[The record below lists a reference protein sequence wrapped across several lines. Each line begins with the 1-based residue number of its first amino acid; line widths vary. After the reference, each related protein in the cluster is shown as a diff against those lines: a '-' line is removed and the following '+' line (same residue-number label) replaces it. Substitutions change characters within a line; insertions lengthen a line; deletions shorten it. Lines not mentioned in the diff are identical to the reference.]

1 MRNAV
6 GWVAFTAW
14 MTCAGP
20 ALTQDDT
27 GVSDGTV
34 EDDALLVTE
43 DTVPE
48 LPGPVAT
55 PAEPE
60 PDQFDT
66 LVQLQIEFQAMK
78 SEFLNLVFDIQTL
91 ETRNAELTAR
101 VQEVAP
107 IGLPPELRDVINRVE
122 ELDAALAA
130 RQGTEDA
137 GRLDDILARLAAL
150 EVGGSAVG
158 EPGLAAL
165 TYRLDDLESHFDN
178 LERSVA
184 KLIER
189 ARDPEPITAPEPV
202 TDLELEPVMPDDV
215 ALYMAEMNDD
225 GALISVVKR
234 NLSPADYA
242 LPASADC
249 VVAGN
254 WFDETHTPT
263 DYRAFFTLN
272 GDTVWVCKQTASG
285 WRELVASNNERAH
298 IVTEMN

>member
-1 MRNAV
+1 
-6 GWVAFTAW
+6 
-14 MTCAGP
+14 MTWAGP
-20 ALTQDDT
+20 ALTQNDA
-27 GVSDGTV
+27 GVLGGTV
-34 EDDALLVTE
+34 EDDALMVTG
-43 DTVPE
+43 DMVSE

-55 PAEPE
+55 PPE
-60 PDQFDT
+60 TKTDQSDA
-66 LVQLQIEFQAMK
+66 LVELQVEFQEMK
-78 SEFLNLVFDIQTL
+78 RHFIDLAFGFQIL

-101 VQEVAP
+101 VQEEVP
-107 IGLPPELRDVINRVE
+107 IGLPPELRDVISRVE
-122 ELDAALAA
+122 LLEAALAVS
-130 RQGTEDA
+130 QGTEDA

-184 KLIER
+184 TLTER
-189 ARDPEPITAPEPV
+189 ASDPEQIAAPEPI
-202 TDLELEPVMPDDV
+202 TDLELEPVMPDN
-215 ALYMAEMNDD
+215 AAPYMAEMNDD
-225 GALISVVKR
+225 GTLISVVKR

-242 LPASADC
+242 LPASAGC
-249 VVAGN
+249 VVVGA
-254 WFDETHTPT
+254 WFDETHSLT

-272 GDTVWVCKQTASG
+272 GDTIRVCKQTAGG